1 MYEELIDITL
11 QKSYIAKIYLNFIII
26 NNNNFK

>member
-11 QKSYIAKIYLNFIII
+11 QKSYITKIYLNFIII
-26 NNNNFK
+26 NNNNF